1 MGKLWFLL
9 LMIMMAVMLR
19 SKCQDIIHKKD
30 TTTIRPKI
38 IEVGINEIKFK
49 KYDNIINPRVSF
61 NLNLGFCH

>member
-1 MGKLWFLL
+1 M
-9 LMIMMAVMLR
+9 MMMAATLH
-19 SKCQDIIHKKD
+19 SKGQDIIHKID
-30 TTTIRPKI
+30 TTTIRTKI